1 MAAGDGVGLKG
12 SNTQTEVF
20 RVSEPVESA
29 AASNQLKELIDRLR
43 VLGFEPIPMVLTV
56 SERGESLG
64 FYADLKTA
72 ENIETN
78 LRRLALGGKNILKI
92 QGGFMLP
99 SCYEEVDR
107 GGLFVMRFEGQG
119 RPEEGDGFVIRI
131 SVINQTI
138 EVKWFEEAVKIC
150 FSSDR
155 GVVVEGGLLIFTKA
169 EFEHDEID
177 FLNKR
182 ADELMDVLKTHPN
195 WGKVGGP
202 DGLSDYLFVGA

>member
-1 MAAGDGVGLKG
+1 MVAGDGTGLKG
-12 SNTQTEVF
+12 DNGQTEVF

-43 VLGFEPIPMVLTV
+43 ELGFEPIPMVLTV

-64 FYADLKTA
+64 FYADLETA
-72 ENIETN
+72 ENVETN

-119 RPEEGDGFVIRI
+119 RPEVGDGFVIRI

-138 EVKWFEEAVKIC
+138 EEKWFEEALKIC

-182 ADELMDVLKTHPN
+182 ADELMDVLKTHPK
-195 WGKVGGP
+195 WGKPGGP
-202 DGLSDYLFVGA
+202 DGLSDYLFVE

>member
-1 MAAGDGVGLKG
+1 
-12 SNTQTEVF
+12 
-20 RVSEPVESA
+20 
-29 AASNQLKELIDRLR
+29 
-43 VLGFEPIPMVLTV
+43 
-56 SERGESLG
+56 
-64 FYADLKTA
+64 
-72 ENIETN
+72 
-78 LRRLALGGKNILKI
+78 
-92 QGGFMLP
+92 MLP

-119 RPEEGDGFVIRI
+119 RPEEGDGFVLRI

-138 EVKWFEEAVKIC
+138 EEKWFEEALKIC

-182 ADELMDVLKTHPN
+182 ADELMDVLKTHPK
-195 WGKVGGP
+195 WGKPGGP
-202 DGLSDYLFVGA
+202 DGLSDYLFVE